1 MIKKKLLRHETLA
14 GVNFQVV
21 LVTNVYHEHLC
32 ITLHFPFGWAAM
44 IHKAHW
50 FSNVLDVAIWF
61 SLSWSQFDASLV
73 LAVQQNATIK
83 RTVLPESY
91 LKEVRPP
98 TGKGNPVVIEF
109 SVFVVDINS
118 INVEDMDFRVDMFVH
133 QKWRESRLT
142 LSDDLFEDGDDYVT
156 LPPAFFD
163 HLWQPDPYFL
173 NSKVA
178 GERNDCVRACSSL
191 PKLRGLIKIWPFKK
205 HLIQVDVT
213 SSLRYKINRN
223 C

>member
-1 MIKKKLLRHETLA
+1 MTIFLLEFFH
-14 GVNFQVV
+14 
-21 LVTNVYHEHLC
+21 
-32 ITLHFPFGWAAM
+32 
-44 IHKAHW
+44 
-50 FSNVLDVAIWF
+50 
-61 SLSWSQFDASLV
+61 SQLKHQC
-73 LAVQQNATIK
+73 LAVRNATIK

-98 TGKGNPVVIEF
+98 SSKGSPVVIEF

-133 QKWRESRLT
+133 QKWKESRLT

-156 LPPAFFD
+156 LPPEFFD

-178 GERNDCVRACSSL
+178 GKTRKGSRVNLSL
-191 PKLRGLIKIWPFKK
+191 QSGLKAE
-205 HLIQVDVT
+205 
-213 SSLRYKINRN
+213 
-223 C
+223 